1 MQLTFLSNAVRTLSL
16 IGMLGAIEGMSL
28 VKTVQAQANPPNPQ
42 AKSVCSA
49 AYFDNPGYMYNPVTE
64 TQWKA
69 VDKFQLDPDRM
80 KKGNDTLATI
90 TTFSVALDAP
100 LGYVVNKVNGKPV
113 PLSPKI
119 EQAIKREMF
128 RDPSN
133 DNRRR
138 IAELNRKYGKYATF
152 GQNITL
158 LLSPEQQKESAK
170 GTYEFLAYIASVL
183 TPQER
188 QAERDR
194 VTAAGECSPS
204 SLFKPDIWRS
214 VTVDTGTRP
223 DLDKRLREDTSGN
236 TFFK

>member
-1 MQLTFLSNAVRTLSL
+1 
-16 IGMLGAIEGMSL
+16 
-28 VKTVQAQANPPNPQ
+28 
-42 AKSVCSA
+42 
-49 AYFDNPGYMYNPVTE
+49 MYNPVTE

-138 IAELNRKYGKYATF
+138 IAELNRKYG
-152 GQNITL
+152 NM
-158 LLSPEQQKESAK
+158 PH
-170 GTYEFLAYIASVL
+170 
-183 TPQER
+183 
-188 QAERDR
+188 
-194 VTAAGECSPS
+194 
-204 SLFKPDIWRS
+204 
-214 VTVDTGTRP
+214 
-223 DLDKRLREDTSGN
+223 LDKTSLCSFHQNNRKNQLRGRMSFSLTLHLC
-236 TFFK
+236 